1 MNEINQEQL
10 EAHAVDILKTYTPD
24 VYAGPDITWA
34 CMNKL
39 LEPDDESLIYMEP
52 CPESNRRVLVANLDT
67 FEQVKELSRELI
79 PLCYVIGS
87 SGAAWRKR
95 TNTMHV
101 VAKWY
106 CMVKPD

>member
-24 VYAGPDITWA
+24 VYAGPDITAA
-34 CMNKL
+34 CMDKL

-52 CPESNRRVLVANLDT
+52 TTDNDRRVLVAKLDT
-67 FEQVKELSRELI
+67 FGQVKDISRELI

-87 SGAAWRKR
+87 SGAAWCKHA
-95 TNTMHV
+95 NSMHV